1 MEPSRVRRCHSRGR
15 LKDRIERKWSEC
27 PCENDV
33 GRLSSGIGARRKRI
47 NVSTKFVLE
56 IMLLYSLM
64 VLNTR
69 EYEWKRDVKN
79 VFFLL
84 STRRRWWTWREWN
97 PTSTTGNSFRNQNE
111 TDEWRRTP
119 HQSSRWGRAI
129 IVRDYTHKITYVL
142 IYLVPSR
149 ISLIH
154 HSSTNNRDDC
164 LNCKA
169 LLGRRV

>member
-56 IMLLYSLM
+56 IMLLYSLI

-79 VFFLL
+79 VFSFCRPDDDDERGVNEIRRALPGIRFEIR
-84 STRRRWWTWREWN
+84 TRRMNGGEL
-97 PTSTTGNSFRNQNE
+97 PTNHR
-111 TDEWRRTP
+111 D
-119 HQSSRWGRAI
+119 GRAI